1 MDVILIL
8 AIALLIIFLGA
19 LLYARKYQTE
29 QQKNQEPPPVQR
41 RLGPIDNDRPR
52 AAQVRRR
59 RQFNPA
65 HGYDGGAQND
75 NDDDAEDFDP
85 TTMNDV
91 VEIDPKMGT
100 KKRLKLEAK
109 AEKRQQREQELIDR
123 RERKEREEKLAEERR
138 KKELEEEQRQ
148 KEEEEEERRRKE
160 ERERK
165 EYEEYLELKKGFTID
180 EEGHDQNP
188 DDVDNVSA
196 LNQFVEYIKTAKFM
210 YLDELAAQFKL
221 RTQDVIDRLKYPQET
236 GSITGLFDDRGK
248 YIYLTRDEMERV
260 TKAIRQ
266 RGRISFSDLSKIS
279 NELIDFSGTRTVNDK
294 LLETDDT
301 AN

>member
-8 AIALLIIFLGA
+8 AITLLFIFLGA
-19 LLYARKYQTE
+19 LFWAKKRQSGQNE
-29 QQKNQEPPPVQR
+29 EREPAPVQR
-41 RLGPIDNDRPR
+41 RLGPVDDARPR
-52 AAQVRRR
+52 AAQIRRR
-59 RQFNPA
+59 RFDPA
-65 HGYDGGAQND
+65 HRYDAGAQND
-75 NDDDAEDFDP
+75 NNDDPEEFDP
-85 TTMNDV
+85 TTMDDT
-91 VEIDPKMGT
+91 VEIDSKMGT

-109 AEKRQQREQELIDR
+109 AEKRQQREQELV
-123 RERKEREEKLAEERR
+123 ERKERKERDDKFAEERR
-138 KKELEEEQRQ
+138 NKELEEEQRE
-148 KEEEEEERRRKE
+148 KEQEEEERRKKE

-165 EYEEYLELKKGFTID
+165 EYEEYLELKKAFTIE

-188 DDVDNVSA
+188 DDADNESV

-221 RTQDVIDRLKYPQET
+221 RTQDVIDRLKYLEES
-236 GSITGLFDDRGK
+236 GVITGLFDDRGK
-248 YIYLTRDEMERV
+248 YIYLTRDEMDRV

-301 AN
+301 AS